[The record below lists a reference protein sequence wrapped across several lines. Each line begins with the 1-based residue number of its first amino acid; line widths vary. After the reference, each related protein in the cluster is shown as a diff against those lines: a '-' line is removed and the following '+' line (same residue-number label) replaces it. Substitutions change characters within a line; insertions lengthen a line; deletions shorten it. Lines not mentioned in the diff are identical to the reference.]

1 MMRTRNEIPMS
12 KNGNEDAEIIE
23 NSNGETKTES
33 CFLAFEN
40 VASKTALKFCL
51 HMIFKFINKDY
62 FCLQMISVYFVLHT
76 STTILK
82 PPVLACHIEPGSPPV

>member
-1 MMRTRNEIPMS
+1 VDDDDDDEMIMLQAVVKAAR
-12 KNGNEDAEIIE
+12 
-23 NSNGETKTES
+23 
-33 CFLAFEN
+33 
-40 VASKTALKFCL
+40 KFCL
-51 HMIFKFINKDY
+51 HMISKSINKDY